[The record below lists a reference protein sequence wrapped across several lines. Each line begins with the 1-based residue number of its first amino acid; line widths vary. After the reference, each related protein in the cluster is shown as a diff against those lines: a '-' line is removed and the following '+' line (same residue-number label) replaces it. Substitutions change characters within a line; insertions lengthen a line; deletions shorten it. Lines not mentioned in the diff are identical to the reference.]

1 MSCQG
6 CDKGR
11 KVGRLYSFTFLA
23 GRQDQFGELSC
34 LGRAVRRVRCFGFQ
48 TGKQQG
54 FGLQPAV

>member
-1 MSCQG
+1 M
-6 CDKGR
+6 
-11 KVGRLYSFTFLA
+11 YSFTFLA